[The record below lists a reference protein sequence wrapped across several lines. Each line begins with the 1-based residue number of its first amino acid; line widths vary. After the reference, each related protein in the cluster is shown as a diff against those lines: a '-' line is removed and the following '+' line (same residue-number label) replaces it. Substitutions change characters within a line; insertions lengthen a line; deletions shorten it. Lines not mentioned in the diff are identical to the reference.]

1 MGKVAANECE
11 WPKGER
17 LKETKSFELFPPQ
30 LRLRSA
36 ALPHAVA
43 PFWCCPNSNTKPAPK
58 GEVAASV
65 TSRRKGCNEA
75 SVVYVNPSVNPSS
88 RRIASSPAGAPF
100 GYCPNSNTKPAL
112 KGEVAASATSRRRG
126 CSEASVVYVNPSVNP
141 PHGVLPVPRPGSLF
155 DNNKK
160 A

>member
-75 SVVYVNPSVNPSS
+75 SVVYVNPSVNPPCGVL
-88 RRIASSPAGAPF
+88 PAPRPGSLLVRF
-100 GYCPNSNTKPAL
+100 TNSYIKPAL

-141 PHGVLPVPRPGSLF
+141 PHGVLPAPRPGSLF